1 MTQKQKHVAMM
12 IKLIDN
18 KGTINRPFVE
28 EPTIK
33 LARYYD
39 YLIEVLEHIE
49 NNPLRRE
56 EVNTIHTD
64 LNILTIEIAL
74 RN

>member
-28 EPTIK
+28 EPTIR

-49 NNPLRRE
+49 NNPSRRE
-56 EVNTIHTD
+56 EVDIIHND

>member
-18 KGTINRPFVE
+18 KGTINRPFVD